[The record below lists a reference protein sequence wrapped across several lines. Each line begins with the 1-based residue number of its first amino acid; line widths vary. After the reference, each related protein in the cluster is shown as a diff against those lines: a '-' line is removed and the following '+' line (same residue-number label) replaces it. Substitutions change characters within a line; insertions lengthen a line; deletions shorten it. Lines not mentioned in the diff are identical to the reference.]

1 MLKYALMN
9 HQDLSHRRF
18 LLLVLCTLG
27 PALALLAWPALAAEA
42 EAAGMSWGMM
52 IMELLGGLA
61 IFLFGMSQMEHALKA
76 AAGERMKNIL
86 AKLTSNRFAGLTT
99 GALVTAVIQ
108 SSSVTTVLVVGFISA
123 GLMSLSQSVGIIIG
137 AKIGTTITGQ
147 IVAFKITKAALG
159 MIAVGFTMQF
169 IAKNEKIKHY
179 GEMLMGLGMVFFGMH
194 VMGEAMQPLRSY
206 EPFLAMMK
214 TMDNPLV
221 AVLISAAFT
230 ALIQSSSATTG
241 IVIVMASQ
249 GFISLNAGIALAMGA
264 NIGTCA
270 TALLAVIG
278 KPREAVRAAVVHVS
292 LACTGVMLWLPF
304 VSNMAEWMTAISP
317 AYPNLVGAERL
328 AAETP
333 RQIANAHTFFNV
345 ANGMIFIWFTTQIA
359 RFVEWLVPDKALEEE
374 MLIAHTRYLQDE
386 LLSAPSLALDQVRME
401 VMHMGET
408 VSKMLKGIMPA
419 IIKGD
424 RQALETIRQMD
435 DTVDIL
441 HAGIIDYLGKISKQQ
456 LSDEQSRELLQLM
469 EAVSDLENVG
479 DIIETNLV
487 VLGHDRIRDKVEVS
501 ETTQQVLNGF
511 QDAVTKAVAAAVQAV
526 GQHNERAAQVV
537 IGMKEEINAIADSAA
552 AHQARRLIAEEPNR
566 IPAYVL
572 EVDIIEKQKRIYYFA
587 KRMAKTV
594 MPAVLK
600 NA

>member
-1 MLKYALMN
+1 MN
-9 HQDLSHRRF
+9 LAPFHRRQPIVLPLAVF
-18 LLLVLCTLG
+18 LVALVS
-27 PALALLAWPALAAEA
+27 ALLARSALAAEA
-42 EAAGMSWGMM
+42 SGSDPDWLMM
-52 IMELLGGLA
+52 TVELLGGLA
-61 IFLFGMSQMEHALKA
+61 IFLFGMSQMEHALKLV
-76 AAGERMKNIL
+76 AGERMKSIL
-86 AKLTSNRFAGLTT
+86 AKLTTNRFAGVTT

-159 MIAVGFTMQF
+159 MVAVGFTMQF
-169 IAKNEKIKHY
+169 IAKNERVKHY
-179 GEMLMGLGMVFFGMH
+179 GEMLMGLGMVFFGMS

-206 EPFLAMMK
+206 EPFLAMMR

-270 TALLAVIG
+270 TAILAAIG

-292 LACTGVMLWLPF
+292 LACAGVMIWLPF
-304 VSNMAEWMTAISP
+304 VTNIAGWVTAISP
-317 AYPNLVGAERL
+317 VYPDLTGAERL

-359 RFVEWLVPDKALEEE
+359 RFVEWLVPDKPLEEE
-374 MLIAHTRYLQDE
+374 ALIVRTKFLQEE
-386 LLSAPSLALDQVRME
+386 LLGTPSLALDQVRME

-408 VSKMLKGIMPA
+408 VNVMLQRIMPA
-419 IIKGD
+419 IIRGD
-424 RQALETIRQMD
+424 RAALEDIRKMD

-441 HAGIIDYLGKISKQQ
+441 HAGIIDYLGRISRQP
-456 LSDEQSRELLQLM
+456 LSAEQTRELLQLM
-469 EAVSDLENVG
+469 DAVSNLENIG
-479 DIIETNLV
+479 DIVETNLV
-487 VLGHDRIRDKVEVS
+487 VLGYDRIKDQIEIS
-501 ETTQQVLNGF
+501 EATQAVLNGF
-511 QDAVTKAVAAAVQAV
+511 QQAITRAVTAAVQAV
-526 GQHNERAAQVV
+526 AQRNQRAAQVV
-537 IGMKEEINAIADSAA
+537 TGMKEEINEIADSAA
-552 AHQARRLIAEEPNR
+552 LHEARRLIAEEPNR
-566 IPAYVL
+566 IPAYAM
-572 EVDIIEKQKRIYYFA
+572 EIDIIEKQKRIYYFA
-587 KRMAKTV
+587 KRMARTV
-594 MPAVLK
+594 LPAAILQRE
-600 NA
+600 